1 MVLPSSGSI
10 SISQIAAEFGPNHP
24 ISGQSSGNAVKLGT
38 YQKIGYSQSN
48 YPQVIGGLSFSTLD
62 GGGSIPT
69 SGQIKMSDFRGT
81 RLQQVV
87 NFWSSGAGGN
97 RLNAK
102 DRYNTNGSIGSD
114 GHVAVVGGFRSRP
127 NNSSGTKVHIHV
139 NQDIGS
145 ERFQQNHCALRT
157 GTWNPSTQLQ
167 VDIGGS
173 GRVQGAG
180 GFGGNGANGNT
191 SGSQGGFG
199 TSGLG
204 VEYGPTTVNVASGGF
219 LSAGF
224 GGGGGG
230 GGAFDYD
237 HKSWRTASGGGGGG
251 GAGTPVGQRGTGGSG
266 GSGGSNGANGV
277 DFEQA
282 GGGGGGGN
290 NGGEAVGGA
299 GGAGGQPANESADAG
314 ANGSGGEGS
323 GGSGG
328 PAGATGSAIRR
339 TDNSI
344 SVTINNSGSIHPNQT
359 LTNGVG

>member
-1 MVLPSSGSI
+1 M
-10 SISQIAAEFGPNHP
+10 SQIAAEFGPNHP

-48 YPQVIGGLSFSTLD
+48 YPQVIGGLSFSSLD

-102 DRYNTNGSIGSD
+102 DRYNTNASIGSD
-114 GHVAVVGGFRSRP
+114 GHVAVVGGFKTRP

-139 NQDIGS
+139 NQVIGS
-145 ERFQQNHCALRT
+145 ERFDQDHCALRT
-157 GTWNPSTQLQ
+157 GSWDNSTTLQ

-237 HKSWRTASGGGGGG
+237 HKSWKTASGGGGGG
-251 GAGTPVGQRGTGGSG
+251 GAGTPKGLGGQGGSG
-266 GSGGSNGANGV
+266 GFGGSNGSDAI

-282 GGGGGGGN
+282 GGGGGAGGDGEM
-290 NGGEAVGGA
+290 GGGS
-299 GGAGGQPANESADAG
+299 GGAGGQPPNESADAG
-314 ANGSGGEGS
+314 NRGNGGEGS

-328 PAGATGSAIRR
+328 SAGATGSAIRR

-344 SVTINNSGSIHPNQT
+344 SVTINNNGTIHPNQT